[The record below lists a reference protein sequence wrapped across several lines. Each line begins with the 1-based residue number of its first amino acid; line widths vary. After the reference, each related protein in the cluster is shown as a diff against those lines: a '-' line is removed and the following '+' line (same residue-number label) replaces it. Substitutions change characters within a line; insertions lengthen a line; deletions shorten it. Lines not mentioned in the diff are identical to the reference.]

1 MIYLVITVHE
11 EDLGTEYLVKPVGED
26 EDEEDA
32 SDFEPKENNVE
43 EDIDEDDEDDDVDD
57 DGCNL
62 YAGKSEPLLKRKRV
76 GKDQSEEGDVAA
88 DDIRPTKH

>member
-26 EDEEDA
+26 EDEEYA

-43 EDIDEDDEDDDVDD
+43 EEIDEDDDVDD

-88 DDIRPTKH
+88 DDIRPAKRWF